1 MKHSAAM
8 LIVTASVCLSTTPL
22 PFFSYECSLID
33 HVERRGRRGPSIVT
47 SAAFAVLKLM
57 AEGRTRDA
65 SPDAEVKV
73 GLEPGAKLRGPEF
86 AGSHVV
92 PCPRA
97 LRVIGRLG
105 SPDALAYLQHLKKTD
120 IEPDPSGQVWS
131 SGTDRTAL
139 REAQLNR
146 IPEGRARV
154 RFLEDT
160 TIDTRSAAA
169 RWAVEELCDRG
180 SRESLPFIIQHLTRV
195 YSLAR
200 EVDGALKFCEARIDL
215 ISRDPDRIK
224 ALGSFLSVHSV
235 GDPELF
241 GWAINTLRDMKS
253 ARAEAEVERFAD
265 EIEDLPDAAR
275 LSKQHCGASGC
286 RLGEWVPRGEKM
298 RRRSGNDRYGT

>member
-1 MKHSAAM
+1 MKRSAAL

-22 PFFSYECSLID
+22 PFQHECSLID
-33 HVERRGRRGPSIVT
+33 HVGAAAGAGLPSQSVA
-47 SAAFAVLKLM
+47 SAVLKLI
-57 AEGRTRDA
+57 AEGRMRDA
-65 SPDAEVKV
+65 SPDAEKKV
-73 GLEPGAKLRGPEF
+73 GLEPGTLRGTEF
-86 AGSHVV
+86 QEDVV
-92 PCPRA
+92 RSRA

-131 SGTDRTAL
+131 SAQIGLA
-139 REAQLNR
+139 EAQLNR
-146 IPEGRARV
+146 IPEGRARI

-224 ALGSFLSVHSV
+224 ALGSFLSVHSAA
-235 GDPELF
+235 DPELLWM
-241 GWAINTLRDMKS
+241 GDQYP
-253 ARAEAEVERFAD
+253 ARHEVR
-265 EIEDLPDAAR
+265 P
-275 LSKQHCGASGC
+275 S
-286 RLGEWVPRGEKM
+286 RG
-298 RRRSGNDRYGT
+298 RSGAVR